1 MGMLKDKEYDKVI
14 RNTYE
19 LAEHIITVTP
29 PLTDRALHGYELA
42 QAVREYHD
50 SVTVADSVQEAV
62 EIAYLL
68 AGRDKDCVV
77 IAFGS
82 LSYLG
87 ELINVVEHRDTIR
100 RDFHGRSEEN

>member
-1 MGMLKDKEYDKVI
+1 MLRDKEYDKVI

-19 LAEHIITVTP
+19 MAEHIITVTP
-29 PLTDRALHGYELA
+29 PVPERALHAYELA
-42 QAVREYHD
+42 QEVRQYHG

-68 AGRDKDCVV
+68 AGQDKECVI

-87 ELINVVEHRDTIR
+87 ELMNVVQHRDTIR
-100 RDFHGRSEEN
+100 RDSHGRSEKN

>member
-1 MGMLKDKEYDKVI
+1 MGMLKDKEYDRVI
-14 RNTYE
+14 RDTFE

-29 PLTDRALHGYELA
+29 SDSGRAMHAYDLA
-42 QAVREYHD
+42 KAVSEFHS

-68 AGRDKDCVV
+68 AGQDKETV
-77 IAFGS
+77 IVAFGS

-87 ELINVVEHRDTIR
+87 ELIKVVEHRDTIR
-100 RDFHGRSEEN
+100 RDFHGRS